1 MEIPLI
7 INDKN
12 NNTANN
18 INEKHDE
25 KEKNTQMNNILPF
38 LSLDLEQ
45 NKEFPN
51 ISNKLDNAKI
61 LINSQTDKLLI
72 EGFEGSK
79 EDFEKCYH
87 KLGPIKLKKI
97 SNVKHRKFTKLLIK
111 DGYTDSMKLTKTK
124 EFNLSLTK
132 KNKLLAQFGTSSTRK
147 FNYKNIKLKRMNKN
161 YFNNL
166 FLESSVQKSNQVN
179 SSNTINDKNIYNNS
193 GSLYLF
199 DKSDSG
205 SINRNYGSTFYF
217 YKKNTENQNSSGR
230 TLKNRSLSL
239 NSFVTLRNI
248 LNDTTHNIKNINI
261 KLKKYMSKK
270 NMDFTGPNTTKNK
283 NKTSR
288 FFYQKE
294 TKDSKLKELLESFQ
308 KKEDKTLKLVKK
320 DEGINSQNI
329 WIKRTTANLL
339 SFGKSFMNLN
349 DNQFY
354 LERKRIMEDYP
365 KIEKEAN
372 ISGDEF
378 IVKDEENNLIK
389 QQKIKMEQNSRKMN
403 DLNNVNNLIFN
414 KLKEK
419 IKEIKQKK

>member
-25 KEKNTQMNNILPF
+25 KEKNTQMNNKLPF

-87 KLGPIKLKKI
+87 KLGPIKLKKK
-97 SNVKHRKFTKLLIK
+97 SNVKHRKFTKFLIR
-111 DGYTDSMKLTKTK
+111 DGYSESMKLTKTK
-124 EFNLSLTK
+124 EFNLTLSK
-132 KNKLLAQFGTSSTRK
+132 KCKLLAQFGTSSQRK
-147 FNYKNIKLKRMNKN
+147 YNIKNIKLKKMNRN

-166 FLESSVQKSNQVN
+166 FLESSVHKSNQVN
-179 SSNTINDKNIYNNS
+179 SSNTINDKNINNNS

-199 DKSDSG
+199 DKSDTG

-217 YKKNTENQNSSGR
+217 YKKNTENQNSSR
-230 TLKNRSLSL
+230 KTLKNRSLSL
-239 NSFVTLRNI
+239 NSFITLRNI

-261 KLKKYMSKK
+261 KLKKYMQKK
-270 NMDFTGPNTTKNK
+270 SMDLTGPNSTK

-288 FFYQKE
+288 FFHLKQ
-294 TKDSKLKELLESFQ
+294 TKDSKLKELLDSFQ
-308 KKEDKTLKLVKK
+308 KKEDKTLKMVKK

-372 ISGDEF
+372 INEEERY
-378 IVKDEENNLIK
+378 VKEEENTLLK